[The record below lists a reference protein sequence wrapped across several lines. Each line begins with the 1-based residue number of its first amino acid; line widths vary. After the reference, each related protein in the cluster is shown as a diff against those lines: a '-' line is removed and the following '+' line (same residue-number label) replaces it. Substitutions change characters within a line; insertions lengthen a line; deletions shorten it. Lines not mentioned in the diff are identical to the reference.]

1 MKYCWTVPNL
11 KDLIMQFH
19 FKIPQ
24 ITDFYLTISR
34 ENPYRQTEI
43 VTVDQRH
50 PAPTEADEME
60 RCLDRTNMWIGNCDQ
75 KASFL
80 LALVGVVIT
89 IIFTCGAAS
98 KINDVLVSPL
108 ITYWKNDIGSF
119 CFWRMVDALLL
130 IAGMALVFVSMIY
143 LLLCLMAKTDYS
155 QFQQPGMEQRSHLF
169 YGHIAS
175 MTYDEFCH
183 TTVDKFND
191 LRSQVYTNSIIC
203 NDKFKN
209 YRKGAKA
216 IMWSLPILS
225 IAFLLLLFI

>member
-1 MKYCWTVPNL
+1 MKYGWTVPNL
-11 KDLIMQFH
+11 KDFIMQFH
-19 FKIPQ
+19 VRIPQ

-34 ENPYRQTEI
+34 ENPYCQPEI
-43 VTVDQRH
+43 VTVDQQH
-50 PAPTEADEME
+50 PTPTEADEME

-89 IIFTCGAAS
+89 VIFTSGVAS
-98 KINDVLVSPL
+98 KINDVLVSPF
-108 ITYWKNDIGSF
+108 ITYWANGIGSF
-119 CFWRMVDALLL
+119 NFWRMVDALLL
-130 IAGMALVFVSMIY
+130 IAGLALVFTSMIY
-143 LLLCLMAKTDYS
+143 LLLCLIAKTDYS
-155 QFQQPGMEQRSHLF
+155 RFQQPGMEQRSHLF

-175 MTYDEFCH
+175 MTYTEFCH

-203 NDKFKN
+203 NDKFKHYN
-209 YRKGAKA
+209 KGAKT
-216 IMWSLPILS
+216 IMWSLPILA